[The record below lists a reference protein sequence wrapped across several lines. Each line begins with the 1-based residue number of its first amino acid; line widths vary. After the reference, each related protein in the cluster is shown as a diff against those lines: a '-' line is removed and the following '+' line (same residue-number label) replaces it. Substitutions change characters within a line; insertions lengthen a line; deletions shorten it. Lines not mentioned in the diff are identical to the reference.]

1 MPRRGI
7 CGKTTNAGKPCR
19 NPPGCNLVHAAHL
32 DDDQRHKDAR
42 AALRAEGDHRP
53 DVATSDQDLA
63 MQWDYSLLADRYQA
77 TVDGATYDITAGV
90 GLDTDWRVYSD
101 GDRIG
106 SFGALQQA
114 QEAAEAHARSRRG
127 ADPAQRE
134 RDIERL
140 RGVIS
145 SYERH
150 EPFQNEPP
158 RSYEEAK
165 IARSELSENYGISA

>member
-1 MPRRGI
+1 MAI
-7 CGKTTNAGKPCR
+7 
-19 NPPGCNLVHAAHL
+19 
-32 DDDQRHKDAR
+32 
-42 AALRAEGDHRP
+42 
-53 DVATSDQDLA
+53 
-63 MQWDYSLLADRYQA
+63 QWDYSLIAGRYQA
-77 TVDGATYDITAGV
+77 TVDGTTYDITAGV

-106 SFGALQQA
+106 SFGALQRA
-114 QEAAEAHARSRRG
+114 QEAAEAHARSRRS

-140 RGVIS
+140 HGVIR

-165 IARSELSENYGISA
+165 RARAELRENYGISA